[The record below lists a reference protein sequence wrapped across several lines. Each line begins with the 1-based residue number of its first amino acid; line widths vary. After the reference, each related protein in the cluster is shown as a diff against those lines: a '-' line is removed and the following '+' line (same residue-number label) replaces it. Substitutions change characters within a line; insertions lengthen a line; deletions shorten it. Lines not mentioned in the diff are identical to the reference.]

1 MSSEVWGKVYGDLWS
16 HPKFIT
22 LEPRAGFLWLKALS
36 YSKAMSTYGVIGRQ
50 LLPIFVATE
59 DDAQILVDAGLW
71 IETAAGWRFHDWDDY
86 QTSRERDEKVSRAR
100 SEAGKKGGRPRR
112 QYSPVTSSDKQ
123 PETNL
128 PSKQEATAKQDASNA
143 KAELERELEPER
155 DTHSLANS
163 DQGELLATPEPSPRK
178 RGSGFVY
185 PDAFEEFWKP
195 YPLKDDKRKALEVWR
210 RVVREVPNDVLID
223 GAERYRDDPNR
234 DDAFTKLPTTWLNAG
249 AWENGP
255 LRPRP
260 GNSNRPQAG
269 DTHRAMQRS
278 HSAAQQYRALEQS
291 GYYDQAPQITPINA
305 RRTA

>member
-22 LEPRAGFLWLKALS
+22 LDPRAGFLWLKALS

-86 QTSRERDEKVSRAR
+86 QTSRERDEHVSQKR

-112 QYSPVTSSDKQ
+112 QDRPVTSTVKQ
-123 PETNL
+123 TETNL
-128 PSKQEATAKQDASNA
+128 VSKPEATVKQDESNA

-155 DTHSLANS
+155 ETHTPE
-163 DQGELLATPEPSPRK
+163 QGELLATPEPSPRK
-178 RGSGFVY
+178 RGSAYVY
-185 PDAFEEFWKP
+185 PDAFEAFWKA
-195 YPLKDDKRKALEVWR
+195 YPRKDDKAKALEVWR
-210 RVVREVPNDVLID
+210 RVVREIPNADLIA

-234 DDAFTKLPTTWLNAG
+234 TPGQYTKLATSWLNAG

-255 LRPRP
+255 LPPRGGSSGRPE
-260 GNSNRPQAG
+260 AG
-269 DTHRAMQRS
+269 DTHRAMARS
-278 HSAAQQYRALEQS
+278 YSAAQAYRELEDS
-291 GYYDQAPQITPINA
+291 GYYDDQPPRITSLHG

>member
-1 MSSEVWGKVYGDLWS
+1 MSSESWGKVYGDLWS

-50 LLPIFVATE
+50 LLPVFMASEE
-59 DDAQILVDAGLW
+59 DAEILVDAGLW
-71 IETAAGWRFHDWDDY
+71 IETSAGWRFHDWDDY

-112 QYSPVTSSDKQ
+112 QDPPTTSTVKQ
-123 PETNL
+123 AETNL
-128 PSKQEATAKQDASNA
+128 PSKLEATGKQDGSNR
-143 KAELERELEPER
+143 KADLERERDRHP
-155 DTHSLANS
+155 DTHSAEPVE
-163 DQGELLATPEPSPRK
+163 QGELLASPEASARPSRA
-178 RGSGFVY
+178 FVY
-185 PDAFEEFWKP
+185 PDAFEEFWAA
-195 YPLKDDKRKALEVWR
+195 YPKKDDKRKALAVWR
-210 RVVREVPNDVLID
+210 RVVREIPGEDLVA

-234 DDAFTKLPTTWLNAG
+234 SPAYTKLATTWLNAG

-255 LRPRP
+255 LPPR
-260 GNSNRPQAG
+260 GGGGNRPQAG

-278 HSAAQQYRALEQS
+278 YSAAQSYRALEEA
-291 GYYDQAPQITPINA
+291 GYYDQIPQITPHM